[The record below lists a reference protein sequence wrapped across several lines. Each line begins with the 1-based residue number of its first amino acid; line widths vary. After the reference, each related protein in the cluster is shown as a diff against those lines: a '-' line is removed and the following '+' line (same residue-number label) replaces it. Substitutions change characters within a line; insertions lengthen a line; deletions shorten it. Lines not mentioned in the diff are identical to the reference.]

1 MGLAA
6 MTMRAALLA
15 SLVIALTGGQDIPL
29 GVYGPVTTRSQLY
42 LALVA
47 SFDLDLRKNFEPALR
62 SRLGDPIIQ
71 ITDLQPELANIKVRI
86 GNSAGTPETG
96 VATALDFML
105 GLDGEPPIVG
115 LVGGVFSSISMPI
128 ASVAAVQKVTQISY
142 GSTSPALSNKDTYPY
157 FLRTVP
163 PDSIQGQAFWNW
175 IVAFEVPMAV
185 CLYAVEPYGQGLFL
199 AIEEQAKAAGQE
211 GRLKGVSVRYMP
223 NTFVVAEAT
232 ESCRI
237 AKSLGSR
244 FIFVSMNSQMSNEFV
259 VVLRDE
265 GMLQSGWQVLGSEA
279 FTPYGPTIFE
289 ADLPV
294 GVMRWNPV
302 SRGTKFANFTNL
314 WSQLTVND
322 VMSADARSRYK
333 YDNFKVPL
341 SSATVP
347 AVTDANFA
355 NGDLP
360 SYDSFLFDACYTF
373 VVAINELLKSG
384 VAVADIKQQTLL
396 DQVKI
401 TQFEGISGPVSFNA
415 NGDRLASYELLNQHP
430 DGSGGTTLV
439 QAGMFSATTGVLTIP
454 GGQLYWMDGQIWPKP
469 PDVLTNCDAGFYKE
483 ETSGQCK
490 ACPRGFQCA
499 GGALPYQQCSR
510 GYFAN
515 ITGMVECLP
524 CAEGFFAAEVGSAE
538 CSPCLAGFYMD
549 ITGQEACKK
558 CPKGTYMPDKQAIQC
573 IPCSMGQGT
582 EESGAQS
589 MSECRCAEGSFLCN
603 SSGFTAGCQAC
614 PDGLQCAAGLDPPT
628 QQPGFWTS
636 GGDTC
641 SFDVIRCRDQL
652 ECPGQA
658 MGDCAQGREG
668 IACNNCVEGYYP
680 LDDGTCL
687 PCGPGDSLPAIFTGI
702 AAVIIIIFLLSSVN
716 ADLNQQSLN
725 LLTVAAVGSQMV
737 MAVQALGS
745 IRQLSIQW
753 VDPVREII
761 EFTRLL
767 TFDFDIIRISCIT
780 GQDSPTLKF
789 LGQLLACPMGACV
802 IVVAYFVAKMR
813 GRKMSLD
820 AVFNLNGILLFALF
834 ITLTL
839 AVLGPFQCLA
849 NPDGSSSM
857 AANPGVLC
865 FDSGEHTGLVILSI
879 LGIIFYPFTIL
890 TWATYTTVKYP
901 SRINSGRGLQLVNR
915 YRFLFQRFKPEC
927 YYYGLVLLW
936 RNAFVA
942 LFPVLFVAVP
952 EVQVVLMGA
961 LFVCGGALQVRVWPW
976 RTEQANYAD
985 LVMTSLLQVVLL
997 GAAPLLE
1004 IDEANSTEILG
1015 WLLCV
1020 AVLGP
1025 FLAGI
1030 GAICYSIWRHFQPS
1044 NVFGMFLCH
1053 HKGGAGSLCRL
1064 IKLLISRHSN
1074 CNVFLDSDQLED
1086 LDLIFDTIRANTKS
1100 VVIVLTPELLKRMWC
1115 AGEIVTAFKNKVTT
1129 VPLIC
1134 DGFVPLTAETLEAIP
1149 DVWTAQQ
1156 KQILA
1161 NYGITMDDVKQAY
1174 VWVRDELSP
1183 LTLSRFGPQ
1192 QQREDVVVEIVQRAK
1207 VAMKVFRSNAPTG
1220 GKVKA
1225 RILIT
1230 GSVTDAEALAT
1241 LEVFQI
1247 LVQNHLRVE
1256 CAMVRS
1262 SKELL
1267 AHKPY
1272 AHYFVVLFSRGMLRD
1287 PRFAQILLSTGAGKE
1302 VEEGAEEKHLEIV
1315 TVSADTGFEF
1325 PSAEFYKELE
1335 MQGLGEGLGPE
1346 SGPTLAKAY
1355 RALLNVLALPL
1366 SPLGSEGLLE
1376 KQVSEISRRF
1386 RRYKDPASAIAMD
1399 NEEDLKHGGD
1409 GVDTRALG
1417 AELAKEQKEVA
1428 AAVSTMTGTMK
1439 QDDTASD
1446 IVVSSADF

>member
-1 MGLAA
+1 ME
-6 MTMRAALLA
+6 MIRTAALLLCLCGNA
-15 SLVIALTGGQDIPL
+15 FAQELAL

-47 SFDLDLRKNFEPALR
+47 SFDLDLRKNFETSIR
-62 SRLGDPIIQ
+62 TRFGDPVVSI
-71 ITDLQPELANIKVRI
+71 PNVHPSLANVKVRI
-86 GNSAGTPETG
+86 GDSASTPETG

-105 GLDGEPPIVG
+105 GLDGETPIVG

-185 CLYAVEPYGQGLFL
+185 CLYALEPYGQGLFL
-199 AIEEQAKAAGQE
+199 AIEEQSKLAGE
-211 GRLKGVSVRYMP
+211 ERRLKGVSVRYMP
-223 NTFVVAEAT
+223 STFVVEEART
-232 ESCRI
+232 SINI
-237 AKSLGSR
+237 AKALGSR

-259 VVLRDE
+259 PVMQTE
-265 GMLQSGWQVLGSEA
+265 GLLEPGWQVLGSEA
-279 FTPYGPTIFE
+279 VTPFGPAVTE

-294 GVMRWNPV
+294 GFMRWNPV
-302 SRGTKFANFTNL
+302 SRGPKFADFQNM
-314 WSQLTVND
+314 WSQMTEND
-322 VMSADARSRYK
+322 VMSAAARARYK
-333 YDNFKVPL
+333 YDNFRVPL
-341 SSATVP
+341 SSASVP
-347 AVTDANFA
+347 AVTDANFV

-360 SYDSFLFDACYTF
+360 SYDTFLFDACYTF
-373 VVAINELLKSG
+373 VFAINTLLNNG
-384 VAVADIKQQTLL
+384 VALADIKGETLL
-396 DQVKI
+396 NQVKI
-401 TQFEGISGPVSFNA
+401 TQFEGISGTVSFNP
-415 NGDRLASYELLNQHP
+415 NGDRLASYELLNQRP
-430 DGSGGTTLV
+430 DGSGGKTLTV
-439 QAGMFSATTGVLTIP
+439 AGMFSATSGNLTIQSS
-454 GGQLYWMDGQIWPKP
+454 GLYWMDGQIWPKP
-469 PDVLTNCDAGFYKE
+469 PQELTNCDPGFYKE
-483 ETSGQCK
+483 EDSGQCK
-490 ACPRGFQCA
+490 ACPRGFRCPGGSEPYVQCN
-499 GGALPYQQCSR
+499 R

-515 ITGMVECLP
+515 ETGMVNCRP
-524 CAEGFFAAEVGSAE
+524 CAAGNYAAEVGSAE
-538 CSPCLAGFYMD
+538 CSACLAGFYTD
-549 ITGQEACKK
+549 VEGQEACMK
-558 CPKGTYMPDKQAIQC
+558 CPKGTYMPITEATAC
-573 IPCSMGQGT
+573 TECGMGQVT
-582 EESGAQS
+582 EESGSQAQ
-589 MSECRCAEGSFLCN
+589 SECRCAEGTFMCMAS
-603 SSGFTAGCQAC
+603 GCQSC
-614 PDGLQCAAGLDPPT
+614 PDGLMCAAGLGMPT
-628 QQPGFWTS
+628 QQPGYWTAA
-636 GGDTC
+636 GQVC
-641 SFDVIRCRDQL
+641 SFAVIRCRDTL
-652 ECPGQA
+652 ECPGNA
-658 MGDCAQGREG
+658 LGDCAAGREG
-668 IACNNCVEGYYP
+668 IACNNCAVGYYP

-687 PCGPGDSLPAIFTGI
+687 QCGPGDSLPALFTGI
-702 AAVIIIIFLLSSVN
+702 FAVIVIIGLLSSVN

-745 IRQLSIQW
+745 IRQLSISW
-753 VDPVREII
+753 VDPVRDII

-767 TFDFDIIRISCIT
+767 TFDFDVIRISCIT
-780 GQDSPTLKF
+780 GQDSPTIKF
-789 LGQLLACPMGACV
+789 LGQLLACPMGAC
-802 IVVAYFVAKMR
+802 IIMIAYGVAKLR

-865 FDSGEHTGLVILSI
+865 FQSGEHTGLVILSI
-879 LGIIFYPFTIL
+879 IGIICYPFTIL
-890 TWATYTTVKYP
+890 TWATYTTVMYP
-901 SRINSGRGLQLVNR
+901 SRINSGAGLQLVNR
-915 YRFLFQRFKPEC
+915 YRFLFQRFRPET
-927 YYYGLVLLW
+927 YYYGLVLLY
-936 RNAFVA
+936 RNAMVA

-961 LFVCGGALQVRVWPW
+961 LFVIGGALQVRVWPW

-1004 IDEANSTEILG
+1004 IDEANSTSILG
-1015 WLLCV
+1015 WLLCA

-1025 FLAGI
+1025 FLAGLAAI
-1030 GAICYSIWRHFQPS
+1030 GYSIWRHFQPS

-1086 LDLIFDTIRANTKS
+1086 LDLIFDTIRAKTKS
-1100 VVIVLTPELLKRMWC
+1100 VVVVLSPELLKRMWC

-1134 DGFVPLTAETLEAIP
+1134 DGFIQLTSETLEAIP

-1161 NYGITMDDVKQAY
+1161 NYGITMEDVKQAY
-1174 VWVRDELSP
+1174 VWLRDELKP
-1183 LTLSRFGPQ
+1183 LTLARFGPAKE
-1192 QQREDVVVEIVQRAK
+1192 REDVVVEIVQRAK
-1207 VAMKVFRSNAPTG
+1207 VPMKVFRAGNAG
-1220 GKVKA
+1220 SGSKVKA

-1262 SKELL
+1262 SQELM

-1272 AHYFVVLFSRGMLRD
+1272 AYYFVVLFSRGMLRD

-1302 VEEGAEEKHLEIV
+1302 EELAGDERQLEIV

-1335 MQGLGEGLGPE
+1335 VQGLGEGFGPE
-1346 SGPTLAKAY
+1346 IGPHLAKAY
-1355 RALLNVLALPL
+1355 RALLN
-1366 SPLGSEGLLE
+1366 
-1376 KQVSEISRRF
+1376 QV
-1386 RRYKDPASAIAMD
+1386 
-1399 NEEDLKHGGD
+1399 
-1409 GVDTRALG
+1409 
-1417 AELAKEQKEVA
+1417 
-1428 AAVSTMTGTMK
+1428 
-1439 QDDTASD
+1439 
-1446 IVVSSADF
+1446 

>member
-1 MGLAA
+1 MALA
-6 MTMRAALLA
+6 MRGILALCLCGYTLA
-15 SLVIALTGGQDIPL
+15 QELALA
-29 GVYGPVTTRSQLY
+29 VYGPVTTRSQLY
-42 LALVA
+42 LAMVA
-47 SFDLDLRKNFEPALR
+47 SFDLDLRNNLNEAAIR
-62 SRLGDPIIQ
+62 SRFGDPV
-71 ITDLQPELANIKVRI
+71 ITIPNPHAQLANVKVRI

-105 GLDGEPPIVG
+105 GLDGETPIVG

-175 IVAFEVPMAV
+175 IVTFEVPLAV
-185 CLYAVEPYGQGLFL
+185 CMYAVEPYGQGLFL
-199 AIEEQAKAAGQE
+199 AIEEQSKLAGEE

-223 NTFVVAEAT
+223 STFVVEEA
-232 ESCRI
+232 RAAILI

-244 FIFVSMNSQMSNEFV
+244 FFFVSMNSQMSNEFV
-259 VVLRDE
+259 PVMVSE
-265 GMLQSGWQVLGSEA
+265 GMFESGYQVLGSEA
-279 FTPYGPTIFE
+279 LTPYGPAVTE
-289 ADLPV
+289 ADLPI
-294 GVMRWNPV
+294 GFMRWNPV
-302 SRGTKFANFTNL
+302 SRGSKFSAFSSM
-314 WSQLTVND
+314 WSKLTEND
-322 VMSADARSRYK
+322 VMSATARARYK

-341 SSATVP
+341 SDATVP
-347 AVTDANFA
+347 PVTDANFA

-360 SYDSFLFDACYTF
+360 SYDTFLFDACYTF
-373 VVAINELLKSG
+373 VFAINTLLHAG
-384 VAVADIKQQTLL
+384 TALADIKEQTLL

-415 NGDRLASYELLNQHP
+415 NGDRLASYELLNQRP
-430 DGSGGTTLV
+430 DGSGGKVLQV
-439 QAGMFSATTGVLTIP
+439 AGMFSATNGELTIESS
-454 GGQLYWMDGQIWPKP
+454 GLYWMDGQIWPKP
-469 PDVLTNCDAGFYKE
+469 PAALTNCDPGFYKE

-490 ACPRGFQCA
+490 ACPRGFKCP
-499 GGALPYQQCSR
+499 GGALPYQQCGR

-515 ITGMVECLP
+515 ETGMVECRP
-524 CAEGFFAAEVGSAE
+524 CAAGNFAAEVGSAE
-538 CSPCLAGFYMD
+538 CGQCLAGFY
-549 ITGQEACKK
+549 TSLEGQEACTK
-558 CPKGTYMPDKQAIQC
+558 CPKGTYMPNKEATQC
-573 IPCSMGQGT
+573 IPCGMGQVT
-582 EESGAQS
+582 EESGSQS
-589 MSECRCAEGSFLCN
+589 QMECRCAEGTFMCN
-603 SSGFTAGCQAC
+603 SSSTVGCLPC
-614 PDGLQCAAGLDPPT
+614 PEGLACAAGLDLPM
-628 QQPGFWTS
+628 QQPGFWTA
-636 GGDTC
+636 GEQEC
-641 SFDVIRCRDQL
+641 SFEVIRCRDSL
-652 ECPGQA
+652 ECPGSFLST
-658 MGDCAQGREG
+658 CAAGRQG
-668 IACNNCVEGYYP
+668 IACNNCAEGYYP

-687 PCGPGDSLPAIFTGI
+687 QCGAGDSLPALFTGI
-702 AAVIIIIFLLSSVN
+702 FAIIVIIALLSSVN

-745 IRQLSIQW
+745 IRQLSINW
-753 VDPVREII
+753 VDPVRDII

-767 TFDFDIIRISCIT
+767 TFDFDVIRISCIT
-780 GQDSPTLKF
+780 GADSPTLKF
-789 LGQLLACPMGACV
+789 LGQLLCCPLGACV
-802 IVVAYFVAKMR
+802 IMIAYGVAKLR

-857 AANPGVLC
+857 AANPGVIC
-865 FDSGEHTGLVILSI
+865 FQSGEHTGLVILSVI
-879 LGIIFYPFTIL
+879 GIICYPFTIL
-890 TWATYTTVKYP
+890 AWATYTTVMYP
-901 SRINSGRGLQLVNR
+901 SRINSGKGLQLVNR
-915 YRFLFQRFKPEC
+915 YRFLFQRFRPET
-927 YYYGLVLLW
+927 YYYGLVLLY
-936 RNAFVA
+936 RNALVA

-961 LFVCGGALQVRVWPW
+961 LFVIGGSLQARVWPW

-1004 IDEANSTEILG
+1004 IDQANSTEILG
-1015 WLLCV
+1015 WLLCA

-1025 FLAGI
+1025 FIAGLA
-1030 GAICYSIWRHFQPS
+1030 AICYSVWRHFQPS

-1086 LDLIFDTIRANTKS
+1086 LDLIFDTIRAKTKS
-1100 VVIVLTPELLKRMWC
+1100 VVVVLSPELLKRMWC
-1115 AGEIVTAFKNKVTT
+1115 AGEIVTAFKNKVIT

-1134 DGFVPLTAETLEAIP
+1134 DGFIQLTSETLDAIP

-1161 NYGITMDDVKQAY
+1161 NYGITMEDVKQAY
-1174 VWVRDELSP
+1174 VWLRDELTP
-1183 LTLSRFGPQ
+1183 LTLHRFGPA

-1207 VAMKVFRSNAPTG
+1207 VSMKVFRANQSSAG

-1262 SKELL
+1262 PQELM

-1272 AHYFVVLFSRGMLRD
+1272 AYYFVVLFSRGMLRD

-1302 VEEGAEEKHLEIV
+1302 EEEANERNLEIV

-1335 MQGLGEGLGPE
+1335 VQGLGEGLGPE
-1346 SGPTLAKAY
+1346 IGPSLAKAY

-1386 RRYKDPASAIAMD
+1386 RRYRDPASAIAMD
-1399 NEEDLKHGGD
+1399 NNEDMKHGGE
-1409 GVDTRALG
+1409 GVDMQLLEA
-1417 AELAKEQKEVA
+1417 ALAKEVEGSRLPPTV
-1428 AAVSTMTGTMK
+1428 MPRE
-1439 QDDTASD
+1439 DSD
-1446 IVVSSADF
+1446 KSSAHVVSFAEF